1 MIKEINNIIKEKD
14 ETINKLLEIIQRYEN
29 NNKKD

>member
-29 NNKKD
+29 NYKKD